1 MRPHELSCTTAIF
14 LDRDG
19 TLIEEIGY
27 LQRLEDIQI
36 YPEAFEAVEKINQSG
51 AQAIVITNQSAI
63 ARGLTTQEDLEQ
75 LHRLISGAFRQKGAR
90 IDAYYYCPHHPTE
103 GTGIHTRTCDC
114 RKPQPG
120 LLLRAA
126 QERQL
131 DLDASHM
138 IGDTRR
144 DIEAGHRA
152 GCQSLLV
159 KTGYGQEELLLLDDE
174 QASSSSSINPLQR
187 PDHVSISILEAV
199 NWILEHNLEERSET
213 TH

>member
-1 MRPHELSCTTAIF
+1 MRPHEFSCTTAIF

-27 LQRLEDIQI
+27 LHSPEEIQI

-63 ARGLTTQEDLEQ
+63 ARGLITQENLEH
-75 LHRLISGAFRQKGAR
+75 LHHLISVAFRQKGAR
-90 IDAYYYCPHHPTE
+90 LDAFYSCPHHPTE
-103 GTGIHTRTCDC
+103 GAGTHTRTCDC

-126 QERQL
+126 QELQL
-131 DLDASHM
+131 DLDVSYM
-138 IGDTRR
+138 IGDTLR

-152 GCQSLLV
+152 GCQSILV
-159 KTGYGQEELLLLDDE
+159 QTGYGRDELLLLDDK
-174 QASSSSSINPLQR
+174 QASSSSSVNPLQR
-187 PDHVSISILEAV
+187 PEHVSVNILEAV
-199 NWILEHNLEERSET
+199 NWIMEHNLEGRSEA